1 MPDNEIKKLSELR
14 FNKATEC
21 LNDAKKLFDAHS
33 YNGATNR
40 AYYAMFH
47 SMRAV
52 LAYDGIDMKHH
63 SGIIAEFRR
72 LYIKTGIFDKEMSD
86 TISSLYDLRTDSD
99 YDDFYVAGQE
109 EAEFIIEKAQTFIE
123 NIEKYLFEK

>member
-40 AYYAMFH
+40 AYYAMIH

-123 NIEKYLFEK
+123 NIEKYLSEK